1 MSLDAFRQE
10 LGFPEG
16 AAEERGKVIVLAP
29 DDSVVLDRQ
38 ARRRIVA
45 AARAHGYSNV
55 CVELAPLDANL
66 PGD

>member
-1 MSLDAFRQE
+1 MSLDAFRKE
-10 LGFPEG
+10 LGTM
-16 AAEERGKVIVLAP
+16 AVAVEERGRVLVLGP
-29 DDSVVLDRQ
+29 DDSLTLDRQ
-38 ARRRIVA
+38 SRRRIVA